1 MMSQLCDRSSRI
13 EDIFVEE
20 CNISE
25 LAGIDYVIVFES
37 DIIMTFVTII
47 RMIPIDEN
55 SCDGDTD

>member
-1 MMSQLCDRSSRI
+1 MMSQLSDRSSRI
-13 EDIFVEE
+13 EDIFVED

-25 LAGIDYVIVFES
+25 LADIDYVIVFES